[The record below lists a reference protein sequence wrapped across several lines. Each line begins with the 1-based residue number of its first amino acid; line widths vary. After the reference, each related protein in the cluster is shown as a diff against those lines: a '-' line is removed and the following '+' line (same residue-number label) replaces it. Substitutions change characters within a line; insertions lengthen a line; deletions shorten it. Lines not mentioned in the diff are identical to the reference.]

1 MVVPDCIDNI
11 MGGLE
16 STGGVTLHNHRRKLK
31 QRFDIIAK
39 LGQGTYGKV
48 QLGVNKETGQEVAI
62 KIIKK
67 CKIKTEADLIRIRR
81 EIQIMSSMKHP
92 YIIHIYEVFEN
103 RDKMVLVME
112 YASGGELFDYLT
124 KHKVLEESEARRIF
138 RQIAMGIYYCHKHR
152 ICHRDLKL
160 ENILLDEHGNAKIA
174 DFGLTN
180 VFDGE
185 RLLSTFCGSPL
196 YASPEIV
203 KGVPYYGPEVD
214 CWSLG
219 VLLYTLVYGA
229 MPFDG
234 SNFKRLVRQ
243 ISAGDYF
250 EPNNPSS
257 ASDLIRGLLTVDSK
271 ERFDITAVCRHPWM
285 DEEGKVSCFRLA
297 EQLAEEEPNRLDL
310 LLALASP
317 PQPQEAAGPEEGATS
332 AAPVRS
338 HSLGSFST
346 IQPSATFTTVPSKP
360 VPEEVEPKKPTERK
374 RERSSSRSRRKE
386 TDEEKARRRS
396 VKSKSKASDSDLG
409 PREEIEKVLAMAAKV
424 SAEISPIESTPSSVS
439 EESKSPT
446 VLFPPSSTEEDSKIA
461 SETTPS
467 DDAKP
472 ATAKEK
478 NVKKEKKKDV
488 KPRDEKS
495 SSSSQSSSRGSVPAS
510 PVMEGK
516 EKRKTVRKPS
526 ATSLETPSAQQS
538 SAEVV
543 SQERDAEQTPPA
555 EKVQAPQEQNLATK
569 QPSPKEASE
578 PRESKGR
585 PEVARRNSRVLET
598 AELFSRSTSAD
609 RMGQKKL
616 PFIAGVKV
624 SDARAAF
631 ERRSSASQSPPSEQ
645 KPDSVLASTVNLN
658 QLVMS
663 ELSKDQPPTPPS
675 PEKPDMVAEKV
686 PVVDSK
692 ETEDDRLKKE
702 KAVKV
707 ISSAIS
713 EGGLGDKKSATLP
726 KRRLSRPL
734 PSVGSRD
741 SVPKEV
747 IIPIQIESR
756 EETRGTP
763 QPAERVQ
770 PERPPPISS
779 RKTSVSSRASSSSL
793 GRQDSNSSTISV
805 STTITASEPIRKSPR
820 EVIIPIAVE
829 GGGIVTPSES
839 TLSKMSSASESL
851 EDVPLRGFGLHSTRR
866 RHPQPETADSISSD
880 EDDGDFEAI
889 STENLF
895 TTLLARMRNLTQRL
909 DEGRAPFPSLFNSS
923 FEPRR
928 LIETKSFDTDPP
940 IPWRRKSGT
949 MHSASSTLPRGFTT
963 KSQRRYRLRDDEAK
977 TDNPAVNLPKAPGPK
992 RWITR
997 TTSDFSHNLNNNPVT
1012 QPNDG
1017 PGRSANYH
1025 MSKSESVGPR
1035 GPNPEVSCQPNENM
1049 LPYTDRIRRFRNS
1062 EFFDEP
1068 SGLGYHRFFS
1078 QPLSNPVEY
1087 VSPVE
1092 PQGMYRYPS
1101 PSTSQDGSDFGRY
1114 IDFKRSLERDRVLPP
1129 GRLNSRSFTAY
1140 DKIREL
1146 HEYRRRVQEQWKAR
1160 EESELAERQAADQR
1174 VNNFDECGNQAAAD
1188 SRRFDNQEHP
1198 WEQKI
1203 ENIPADDGSRSK
1215 DGNRDEPA
1223 KQETAEEK
1231 PEKPKKESR
1240 FLNKIRKNKMEESR
1254 VDRTIKALRKNSI
1267 GVEDAFSES
1276 KLLKRA
1282 VSMEDID
1289 VESGAA
1295 GRSVR
1300 ASSLKPEDSGD
1311 KVFKR
1316 KEAIK
1321 FKKGGV
1327 FSSISPTVDSE
1338 NNMADSSKEAKKNSD
1353 ETPPTNGTASRALK
1367 KLELSQNEF
1376 SAVDVSPTGDF
1387 DEANSQF
1394 SQTDNSDTWS
1404 SSDLTE
1410 RYLDAGS
1417 SSCLLTPEENI
1428 GERIRRKSFYHRF
1441 NMPKRYAYQ
1450 RSSSNMERKRYF

>member
-138 RQIAMGIYYCHKHR
+138 RQIAMGIYYCH
-152 ICHRDLKL
+152 
-160 ENILLDEHGNAKIA
+160 KIA

-317 PQPQEAAGPEEGATS
+317 PQPQEAAG
-332 AAPVRS
+332 
-338 HSLGSFST
+338 
-346 IQPSATFTTVPSKP
+346 
-360 VPEEVEPKKPTERK
+360 
-374 RERSSSRSRRKE
+374 
-386 TDEEKARRRS
+386 
-396 VKSKSKASDSDLG
+396 
-409 PREEIEKVLAMAAKV
+409 
-424 SAEISPIESTPSSVS
+424 
-439 EESKSPT
+439 
-446 VLFPPSSTEEDSKIA
+446 
-461 SETTPS
+461 
-467 DDAKP
+467 
-472 ATAKEK
+472 
-478 NVKKEKKKDV
+478 
-488 KPRDEKS
+488 
-495 SSSSQSSSRGSVPAS
+495 
-510 PVMEGK
+510 
-516 EKRKTVRKPS
+516 
-526 ATSLETPSAQQS
+526 
-538 SAEVV
+538 
-543 SQERDAEQTPPA
+543 RDAEQTAPA

-616 PFIAGVKV
+616 PFIAG
-624 SDARAAF
+624 
-631 ERRSSASQSPPSEQ
+631 
-645 KPDSVLASTVNLN
+645 
-658 QLVMS
+658 
-663 ELSKDQPPTPPS
+663 
-675 PEKPDMVAEKV
+675 
-686 PVVDSK
+686 
-692 ETEDDRLKKE
+692 
-702 KAVKV
+702 VKV

-895 TTLLARMRNLTQRL
+895 TTLLARGPRTV
-909 DEGRAPFPSLFNSS
+909 ES
-923 FEPRR
+923 PRR
-928 LIETKSFDTDPP
+928 ERT
-940 IPWRRKSGT
+940 RRK
-949 MHSASSTLPRGFTT
+949 AS
-963 KSQRRYRLRDDEAK
+963 
-977 TDNPAVNLPKAPGPK
+977 
-992 RWITR
+992 
-997 TTSDFSHNLNNNPVT
+997 
-1012 QPNDG
+1012 
-1017 PGRSANYH
+1017 GRSAG
-1025 MSKSESVGPR
+1025 E
-1035 GPNPEVSCQPNENM
+1035 QF
-1049 LPYTDRIRRFRNS
+1049 RR
-1062 EFFDEP
+1062 
-1068 SGLGYHRFFS
+1068 
-1078 QPLSNPVEY
+1078 
-1087 VSPVE
+1087 
-1092 PQGMYRYPS
+1092 M
-1101 PSTSQDGSDFGRY
+1101 
-1114 IDFKRSLERDRVLPP
+1114 
-1129 GRLNSRSFTAY
+1129 
-1140 DKIREL
+1140 
-1146 HEYRRRVQEQWKAR
+1146 
-1160 EESELAERQAADQR
+1160 RQ
-1174 VNNFDECGNQAAAD
+1174 
-1188 SRRFDNQEHP
+1188 SS
-1198 WEQKI
+1198 
-1203 ENIPADDGSRSK
+1203 GSRFQTFRQP
-1215 DGNRDEPA
+1215 GTPVGTENRKYPCRRW
-1223 KQETAEEK
+1223 K
-1231 PEKPKKESR
+1231 P
-1240 FLNKIRKNKMEESR
+1240 L
-1254 VDRTIKALRKNSI
+1254 
-1267 GVEDAFSES
+1267 
-1276 KLLKRA
+1276 
-1282 VSMEDID
+1282 
-1289 VESGAA
+1289 
-1295 GRSVR
+1295 
-1300 ASSLKPEDSGD
+1300 
-1311 KVFKR
+1311 
-1316 KEAIK
+1316 
-1321 FKKGGV
+1321 
-1327 FSSISPTVDSE
+1327 
-1338 NNMADSSKEAKKNSD
+1338 
-1353 ETPPTNGTASRALK
+1353 
-1367 KLELSQNEF
+1367 
-1376 SAVDVSPTGDF
+1376 
-1387 DEANSQF
+1387 
-1394 SQTDNSDTWS
+1394 
-1404 SSDLTE
+1404 
-1410 RYLDAGS
+1410 
-1417 SSCLLTPEENI
+1417 
-1428 GERIRRKSFYHRF
+1428 
-1441 NMPKRYAYQ
+1441 
-1450 RSSSNMERKRYF
+1450 